1 MERQRDRLEEPQ
13 RSGQASGSQTR
24 AGGQKEIH
32 LRPSGLDGPEGLLQG
47 IRFSWESGNSWERAA
62 VQTCIPPSPQ
72 APALTPSFQ
81 GRRGGA
87 GAGRASGLT
96 GDVDLD
102 GDLRPTHVVLR
113 PAGHVLSVEVT
124 GDIGQGQPQGWQI
137 PRFLCQGRGG
147 NQEGCQLASGQREAG
162 GWRWGRGGR
171 GWSAWFTGCPPNH
184 LPNDLKV

>member
-1 MERQRDRLEEPQ
+1 MGIWKQL
-13 RSGQASGSQTR
+13 GASSC
-24 AGGQKEIH
+24 ADVH
-32 LRPSGLDGPEGLLQG
+32 PAL
-47 IRFSWESGNSWERAA
+47 
-62 VQTCIPPSPQ
+62 PPSPR
-72 APALTPSFQ
+72 PHTLFS
-81 GRRGGA
+81 GKKGWA

-102 GDLRPTHVVLR
+102 GDLCPTHFVLR

-162 GWRWGRGGR
+162 G
-171 GWSAWFTGCPPNH
+171 
-184 LPNDLKV
+184 